1 MTGFG
6 RKERQIDNKLYI
18 VELRSLNGKQL
29 DLNLKIPSSLKAQE
43 TTIRQLL
50 SNQLIRGTV
59 ECNIMLKQD
68 GSSKPMSI
76 NKDLFKAYYET
87 TQDLSKELE
96 LPLEQII
103 PTILR
108 MPEVVSQST
117 DVIEEEDWEVI
128 QALLLEAI
136 EDLKSHRQ
144 AEGVALEKDMLNR
157 IQNILNGLE
166 NVKTQ
171 DPERIQRTRDRITNA
186 LQQFIAEN
194 TIDQNRLEQELIYY
208 IEKLDISEEC
218 VRLEQHCQ
226 YFLSILNDDQ
236 ESKGKKLGFILQE
249 IGREINTTGSKAND
263 AVMQRTV
270 VNMKDELE
278 KLKEQSL
285 NVL

>member
-43 TTIRQLL
+43 ATIRQLL